1 MVLIN
6 SAEAA
11 KADLIE
17 VRLDLLD
24 AEANLRE
31 LVESTKVP
39 MIATHKMSSENGF
52 SSNTEAERVQSLL
65 TAAKNGFEYVDLD
78 LSRPNLLEK
87 IDKIKQLGAK
97 PIVSYHKTDS
107 SLSRAAMDRVLAQE
121 IAAGAAVCKIV
132 IAAKKVEDN
141 LCALNFVASNAAK
154 ARLVCF
160 CMGEMGKPSRLLSPL
175 FGAFFTF
182 ASLEKGDETAAGQM
196 TIAEMRL
203 LYDVLGAK

>member
-6 SAEAA
+6 TAEAA
-11 KADLIE
+11 KADFIE

-24 AEANLRE
+24 AEANLKE

-39 MIATHKMSSENGF
+39 LIATHKMASENGF
-52 SSNTEAERVQSLL
+52 SSQTADQRRQSLIS
-65 TAAKNGFEYVDLD
+65 AAENGFEYVDLD
-78 LSRPNLLEK
+78 LSRPNLNEM

-97 PIVSYHKTDS
+97 PIVSYHKTDA
-107 SLSRAAMDRVLAQE
+107 SLSRAAMERVLAQE

-132 IAAKKVEDN
+132 VAAKKIEDN
-141 LCALNFVASNAAK
+141 LAALNFVSANSAK
-154 ARLVCF
+154 TKLVCF
-160 CMGEMGKPSRLLSPL
+160 CMGDAGKTSRLLSPL

-196 TIAEMRL
+196 TIEEMQL
-203 LYDVLGAK
+203 LYDTLGAK